1 MRILVAVNVAVPPPP
16 AVGRFSLK
24 ERKPT
29 WVSSKVLVTIMV
41 TRIMILIMT
50 TIIGSCSVDDN
61 DYDDDDDGDVD
72 DVNNEDYVDE
82 EHLLLIRGCSGPLD
96 LAVTAFSAHACRV
109 VLFNDC
115 E

>member
-1 MRILVAVNVAVPPPP
+1 MQL
-16 AVGRFSLK
+16 
-24 ERKPT
+24 
-29 WVSSKVLVTIMV
+29 
-41 TRIMILIMT
+41 
-50 TIIGSCSVDDN
+50 VDDN

-115 E
+115 EWWLWRDYDYYDSWDRAYAEKSFVMMMIMMIMMMIIDYYDAHDNEDDVDDYDY